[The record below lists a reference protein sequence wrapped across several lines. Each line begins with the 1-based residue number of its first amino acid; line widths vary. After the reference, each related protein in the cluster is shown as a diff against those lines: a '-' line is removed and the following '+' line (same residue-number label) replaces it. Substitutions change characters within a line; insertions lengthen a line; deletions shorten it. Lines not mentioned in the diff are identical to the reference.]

1 MKQLL
6 IGFLLGMTVCIFM
19 GAELY
24 HPDRGIIITRADSA
38 DFKAVMMNQASIF
51 NLIKSQCGT
60 K

>member
-1 MKQLL
+1 
-6 IGFLLGMTVCIFM
+6 M